1 MEEELESRL
10 TFSDRLAG
18 VVASASIFSI
28 ILNVCIVMML
38 VVESLTRSGDKY
50 VSIIYQGEG
59 LLAAVAILAL
69 FLGLLPLAAFRKTR
83 FAACTGLYLIS
94 FVFQWLLWVRA
105 VVILYVLWGLA
116 GLIGGAVL
124 SCFFFLGLPGAALLM
139 TILNGQWSGM
149 WSLVF
154 LAGLAYGPR
163 ALALYLGNKLDQQQA
178 ASADLFRGQTT

>member
-1 MEEELESRL
+1 MEEETESRPAL
-10 TFSDRLAG
+10 SDRLAG
-18 VVASASIFSI
+18 VVASATIFSI
-28 ILNVCIVMML
+28 VLNVCILILL
-38 VVESLTRSGDKY
+38 VIESLTRSGDKY

-59 LLAAVAILAL
+59 IVAGVAILAL

-83 FAACTGLYLIS
+83 FAASVGLYLIS

-139 TILNGQWSGM
+139 TIFNGQWSGM
-149 WSLVF
+149 WSLLF
-154 LAGLAYGPR
+154 LVALTYGPR
-163 ALALYLGNKLDQQQA
+163 ALALYLGNKIDQQQ
-178 ASADLFRGQTT
+178 SAEAVPVSHR